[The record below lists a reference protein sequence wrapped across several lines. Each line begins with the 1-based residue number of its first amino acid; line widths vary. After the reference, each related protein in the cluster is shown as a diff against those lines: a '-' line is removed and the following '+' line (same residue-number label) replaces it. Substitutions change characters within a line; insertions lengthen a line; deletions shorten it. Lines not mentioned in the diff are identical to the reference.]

1 MMNSKNFIMTTAL
14 VTSTAFLAA
23 CSQAESAAEKATE
36 KVQDVAASTAE
47 KTQDALASAA
57 QQTASKVEQ
66 AKETAMEMSGKMSN
80 PGADLSALPSGTYK
94 SEQGHAYVAFTY
106 WHQGYTKPILRWGET
121 NATIVFDNENPEN
134 STLEVS
140 IPVASIDSGV
150 PKFDEH
156 LLSADFFE
164 VETHPTITFKS
175 TDVSQSFMGG
185 GSLTGDMTVKGIT
198 KPVTFTGKINKV
210 GKNFRSGVDMF
221 GVSATANIKRS
232 DFDLGKYAPN
242 VGDDVEIKVEVE
254 FQKEG

>member
-1 MMNSKNFIMTTAL
+1 
-14 VTSTAFLAA
+14 
-23 CSQAESAAEKATE
+23 
-36 KVQDVAASTAE
+36 
-47 KTQDALASAA
+47 
-57 QQTASKVEQ
+57 
-66 AKETAMEMSGKMSN
+66 MSN

>member
-1 MMNSKNFIMTTAL
+1 VNVN
-14 VTSTAFLAA
+14 
-23 CSQAESAAEKATE
+23 
-36 KVQDVAASTAE
+36 
-47 KTQDALASAA
+47 
-57 QQTASKVEQ
+57 
-66 AKETAMEMSGKMSN
+66 
-80 PGADLSALPSGTYK
+80 
-94 SEQGHAYVAFTY
+94 AFTY

-175 TDVSQSFMGG
+175 TDVSQSFMGS